1 MKLREIMKSDASC
14 VSPQDTIQDAAR
26 QMKEE
31 NIGFLPVCDESEKV
45 LGTLTDRDIAVRV
58 VAEGKPLD
66 TRVQDVM
73 STDVISAR
81 PDDELMKAENLMSNQ
96 QKSRLVVT
104 DESGKLEGVISLSDL
119 TKNDV
124 DSGARTMRG
133 VTNRES
139 RAS

>member
-1 MKLREIMKSDASC
+1 
-14 VSPQDTIQDAAR
+14 
-26 QMKEE
+26 
-31 NIGFLPVCDESEKV
+31 
-45 LGTLTDRDIAVRV
+45 
-58 VAEGKPLD
+58 
-66 TRVQDVM
+66 
-73 STDVISAR
+73 
-81 PDDELMKAENLMSNQ
+81 MSNQ

-104 DESGKLEGVISLSDL
+104 DANGILEGVISLSDL

>member
-1 MKLREIMKSDASC
+1 MKLSEIMKSDASC
-14 VSPQDTIQDAAR
+14 VSPEDTIQDAAR

-31 NIGFLPVCDESEKV
+31 NIGFLPVCDDSEKV
-45 LGTLTDRDIAVRV
+45 LGTLTDRDIALRV
-58 VAEGKPLD
+58 VAEGKPLN
-66 TRVQDVM
+66 TKVQDVM
-73 STDVISAR
+73 SRDVISAR
-81 PDDELMKAENLMSNQ
+81 PDDDLVKAENLMSNQ

-104 DESGKLEGVISLSDL
+104 DGAGKLQGVISLSDL

>member
-14 VSPQDTIQDAAR
+14 VSPGDTIRDAAR

-31 NIGFLPVCDESEKV
+31 NIGFLPVCDDSEKV
-45 LGTLTDRDIAVRV
+45 LGTITDRDITVRV
-58 VAEGKPLD
+58 VAEGKSWD
-66 TRVQDVM
+66 TKVQDVM
-73 STDVISAR
+73 SRDVISAR
-81 PDDELMKAENLMSNQ
+81 PDDELTKAENLMSNQ

-104 DESGKLEGVISLSDL
+104 DDKGILEGVISLSDL
-119 TKNDV
+119 TKSDL

>member
-1 MKLREIMKSDASC
+1 MKLSELMKSDASC
-14 VSPQDTIQDAAR
+14 VSPGDTIQDAAR
-26 QMKEE
+26 QMKDE
-31 NIGFLPVCDESEKV
+31 NIGFLPVCDDSEKV
-45 LGTLTDRDIAVRV
+45 LGTITDRDIAVRV
-58 VAEGKPLD
+58 VADGKPWS
-66 TRVQDVM
+66 TKVQDVM
-73 STDVISAR
+73 SRDVISAR
-81 PDDELMKAENLMSNQ
+81 PDDDLMKAENLMSNQ

-104 DESGKLEGVISLSDL
+104 DDAGILQGVISLSDL